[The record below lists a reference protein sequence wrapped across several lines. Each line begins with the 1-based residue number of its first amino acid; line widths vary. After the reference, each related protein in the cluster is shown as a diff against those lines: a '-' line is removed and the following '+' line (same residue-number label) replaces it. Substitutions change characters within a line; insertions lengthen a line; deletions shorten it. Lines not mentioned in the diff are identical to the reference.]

1 MAERIDRN
9 NIMFMKGM
17 RCLHGNRW
25 ACEGRVVFMV
35 VRGTA
40 REATACLHGD
50 RWAHE
55 GTACLHGDG
64 GACEGTACLHG
75 DRWAHEGTACVLL
88 TAHQPVYN
96 VSSSQHPH
104 QPEDKAFS

>member
-55 GTACLHGDG
+55 GTAC
-64 GACEGTACLHG
+64 
-75 DRWAHEGTACVLL
+75 VLL